1 MSFPT
6 KLTNNGHDF
15 AYGVGLKLGLH
26 KELSDTLCLGV
37 MYQTEIDMTEFD
49 DYADLFAH
57 DGDLDVPADFKI
69 GLTCQAR
76 ENVAVSYDIEH
87 TWFGDVDAAGN
98 PISNI
103 FSCPTVA
110 GMDLASCLGGDRGD
124 QPIAPGEVL
133 FIILAPATI
142 ENHLTLGLTRD
153 NCNHR
158 EWNFSFMYTS
168 NTSVSG
174 PNPFDPTQTI
184 TLEMDQFELE
194 FSYGWKF

>member
-1 MSFPT
+1 
-6 KLTNNGHDF
+6 
-15 AYGVGLKLGLH
+15 
-26 KELSDTLCLGV
+26 

-57 DGDLDVPADFKI
+57 DGDFDVPADFKI
-69 GLTCQAR
+69 ALTFQ
-76 ENVAVSYDIEH
+76 ESEYVAFSFDIEH

-103 FSCPTVA
+103 FACPTVA
-110 GMDLASCLGGDRGD
+110 GMDLASCPGGDRGD

-133 FIILAPATI
+133 FNILAPATF
-142 ENHLTLGLTRD
+142 ENYLTLGLTRD
-153 NCNHR
+153 KGNHR
-158 EWNFSFMYTS
+158 EWNFSFMCAS

-194 FSYGWKF
+194 FSCGWKF